1 MANSITPAGTS
12 RSIFGI
18 STTDIVT
25 GGSVTA
31 SAFLG
36 IGKNI
41 TNINADNIVVGNIGV
56 SLGGTGNSN
65 FLTNGIVFNTNDN
78 RLSSDR
84 NLLWTADTKILKIN
98 NRDFLSDTSNYVK
111 STSNNLQL
119 LINNSTNTISEGI
132 TSNISITTTNT
143 SNYVLSTSNILIKYI
158 KTEQA
163 NNILYPATTRA
174 LGSVQIGDGLY
185 VNKKGVVSITPE
197 IISILTPVVK
207 NTSTLSFTPIAGS
220 SYKVCKFVYNP
231 DIGTTFDR
239 DNQTTQILPSWYKF
253 TSNNLVTNSLLDS
266 NNLSYTIRTIEN
278 SGYLGNADDFFT
290 ALELYGDTN
299 IKPNNPAFLNI
310 EYTPLESTYLEFNCV
325 SEVASYG
332 KFEPNFDI
340 NDVFRAQTL
349 SKITISFWLK
359 VNSCDNDI
367 IIIEH
372 TNNDPKNLRKLSILY
387 ININN
392 SLQFFAEKERNPIFT
407 IDNIKKRQWYHIL
420 WSVEQRTNDFR
431 IQAYINNELKITTL
445 IINEYLR
452 VLGFFKYTKNTISS
466 DTNTSN
472 YNFCISDLKLYN
484 KLLTEDERLELYNTN
499 RYTQYF
505 VDFKDTTTSTI
516 CDIIAYGGG
525 GGGGSNYG
533 GGAGKLIYVNDA
545 YIAAG
550 VKTLKIG
557 RGGGGYYSNID
568 FRQEALIGNDTTFE
582 YLRADG
588 GGSSSNYTI
597 NYISSNISISGILR
611 TKIET
616 SNLTSNMLGGSGSGN
631 KGGITPFVI
640 TSDLK
645 SFLGDTCNIYYYGN
659 KGGLYG
665 GGGAA
670 SEGFGLNGGAGVSQ
684 LTIDNGN
691 VDTEKFFNFKSPV
704 NLKSEFNLIDSSVG
718 ELYDSS
724 NVYITS
730 GGAGMSTSNVYGIT
744 QLGYNSR
751 SSGAGGNYGEG
762 GKNGAILIR
771 VLSVIDK
778 NIMPKFSIDTSNYV
792 YSSSNNIISYIN
804 NISSVSGA
812 LLWSRDADNI
822 YYNLG
827 NVGIGVNPQQFKLEV
842 AAGTGATTDE
852 TIDYGIMTSN
862 NSNILISSN
871 INNNICA
878 KFNSSIWTSGNVI
891 ASSDERIKT
900 NISDLED
907 DSALQMILNIQP
919 KTYNYIDWRGRGV
932 RNKNDLVYGFLA
944 QQIKRVIPDAVKL
957 QTEFIPNIFAVADYT
972 PLANIITLQ
981 GIDTGIL
988 VNNINNINININVNI
1003 NNINKYKKV
1012 KCYDMRN
1019 NTIIVEVIEIINSN
1033 SFKIKDINYANDK
1046 IFVYGTEVDDFHALN
1061 KEYINTLNVCAVQEL
1076 HRKIVSQQ
1084 DEIKDLQE
1092 KVNILIDYID
1102 LSKMATLQDDINELR
1117 SRVDLVITYMDMS
1130 K

>member
-65 FLTNGIVFNTNDN
+65 FITNGIVFNTNDN

-197 IISILTPVVK
+197 IISILTPIVK
-207 NTSTLSFTPIAGS
+207 NTTTLSFTQIGGS
-220 SYKVCKFVYNP
+220 SYKICKFLYNP
-231 DIGTTFDR
+231 EIGTTFDR

-253 TSNNLVTNSLLDS
+253 SSNHLTSASLLDANNS
-266 NNLSYTIRTIEN
+266 NYTMRTIGN
-278 SGYLGNADDFFT
+278 SGFLGNSDDFFT

-299 IKPNNPAFLNI
+299 IKPTSELLDI
-310 EYTPLESTYLEFNCV
+310 EYTPLQSTYLEFNCV

-332 KFEPNFDI
+332 KFERNFDI

-359 VNSCDNDI
+359 VNSSSSDI
-367 IIIEH
+367 IIIEF
-372 TNNDPKNLRKLSILY
+372 TNNDPKNLRKLSITY
-387 ININN
+387 RDISNT
-392 SLQFFAEKERNPIFT
+392 LQFFVEKEPNPIFS
-407 IDNIKKRQWYHIL
+407 IDNIKKRNWYHIL
-420 WSVEQRTNDFR
+420 WSIEQRTNDFR
-431 IQAYINNELKITTL
+431 IQAYINNELKITAT
-445 IINEYLR
+445 IINEYLK
-452 VLGFFKYTKNTISS
+452 VLGFFRYTKNTISS

-472 YNFCISDLKLYN
+472 YNFCISDLKMYN
-484 KLLTEDERLELYNTN
+484 KLLTDDEKTELYNAN
-499 RYTQYF
+499 RYTQYY
-505 VDFKDTTTSTI
+505 VDFKDTITSTI

-550 VKTLKIG
+550 VKSLKIG

-568 FRQEALIGNDTTFE
+568 LRQEALLGNDTTFE
-582 YLRADG
+582 YLKADG

-611 TKIET
+611 TRIET

-631 KGGITPFVI
+631 KGLITPFVI

-645 SFLGDTCNIYYYGN
+645 NFVGNTCNIYYYGN

-665 GGGAA
+665 GGGAG
-670 SEGFGLNGGAGVSQ
+670 SEGFGLNGGAGVSE
-684 LTIDNGN
+684 LIIENGN

-704 NLKSEFNLIDSSVG
+704 NLHSAFNLTDSSVG
-718 ELYDSS
+718 ELYNYS
-724 NVYITS
+724 NVYIAS

-744 QLGYNSR
+744 PLGYNSR
-751 SSGAGGNYGEG
+751 NSGAGGNYGEN

-778 NIMPKFSIDTSNYV
+778 NVLPKFSIDTSNYV
-792 YSSSNNIISYIN
+792 SASSNNIIEYIN

-812 LLWSRDADNI
+812 LLWSRSEDNI

-827 NVGIGVNPQQFKLEV
+827 NVGIGANPLQFKLEV
-842 AAGTGATTDE
+842 AAGTGMTTDE

-871 INNNICA
+871 VNNNICA

-891 ASSDERIKT
+891 ASSDERIKK
-900 NISDLED
+900 NISDLLD

-919 KTYNYIDWRGRGV
+919 KTYNYIDWRGRGAN
-932 RNKNDLVYGFLA
+932 NKSDLVYGFLA
-944 QQIKRVIPDAVKL
+944 QQIKGVIPDAVKL
-957 QTEFIPNIFAVADYT
+957 QTEFIPNIFAVADYD
-972 PLANIITLQ
+972 PLTNIITFQ
-981 GIDTGIL
+981 GAYIGAY
-988 VNNINNINININVNI
+988 NNIKI
-1003 NNINKYKKV
+1003 YKKV

-1019 NTIIVEVIEIINSN
+1019 NTIIVEVIEIINSK
-1033 SFKIKDINYANDK
+1033 SFKIKDITYANDK
-1046 IFVYGTEVDDFHALN
+1046 IFVYGTEVNDFHALN

-1102 LSKMATLQDDINELR
+1102 FSKMATLQDDINELR
-1117 SRVDLVITYMDMS
+1117 SRVDLIITYMDMS
-1130 K
+1130 R

>member
-31 SAFLG
+31 AAFLG

-65 FLTNGIVFNTNDN
+65 FITNGIVFNTNDN

-197 IISILTPVVK
+197 IISILPPIVK
-207 NTSTLSFTPIAGS
+207 NTTTLSFTQIGGS
-220 SYKVCKFVYNP
+220 SYKICKFLYNP
-231 DIGTTFDR
+231 EIGTTFDR

-253 TSNNLVTNSLLDS
+253 SSNHLTSASLLDANNS
-266 NNLSYTIRTIEN
+266 NYTMRTIGN
-278 SGYLGNADDFFT
+278 SGFLGNSDDFFT

-299 IKPNNPAFLNI
+299 IKPTSELLDI
-310 EYTPLESTYLEFNCV
+310 EYTPLQSTYLEFNCV

-332 KFEPNFDI
+332 KFERNFDI

-359 VNSCDNDI
+359 VNSSSNDI
-367 IIIEH
+367 IIIEF
-372 TNNDPKNLRKLSILY
+372 TNNDPKNLRKLSITY
-387 ININN
+387 RDISNT
-392 SLQFFAEKERNPIFT
+392 LQFFVEKEPNPIFS
-407 IDNIKKRQWYHIL
+407 IDNIKKRNWYHIL
-420 WSVEQRTNDFR
+420 WSIEQRTNDFR
-431 IQAYINNELKITTL
+431 IQAYINNELKITAT
-445 IINEYLR
+445 IINEYLK
-452 VLGFFKYTKNTISS
+452 VLGFFRYTKNTISS

-472 YNFCISDLKLYN
+472 YNFNISDLKMYN
-484 KLLTEDERLELYNTN
+484 KLLTDDEKTELYNAN
-499 RYTQYF
+499 RYTQYY
-505 VDFKDTTTSTI
+505 VDFKDTITSTI

-550 VKTLKIG
+550 VKSLKIG

-568 FRQEALIGNDTTFE
+568 FRQEALLGNDTTFE
-582 YLRADG
+582 YLKADG

-645 SFLGDTCNIYYYGN
+645 NFVGNTCNIYYYGN
-659 KGGLYG
+659 KGGTYG
-665 GGGAA
+665 GGGAG
-670 SEGFGLNGGAGVSQ
+670 SEGFGLNGGAGVSE
-684 LTIDNGN
+684 LIIENGN

-704 NLKSEFNLIDSSVG
+704 NLHSAFNLTDSSVG
-718 ELYDSS
+718 ELYNYS
-724 NVYITS
+724 NVYIAS
-730 GGAGMSTSNVYGIT
+730 GGAGMLTSNVYGIT
-744 QLGYNSR
+744 PLGYNSR
-751 SSGAGGNYGEG
+751 NSGAGGNYGEG

-778 NIMPKFSIDTSNYV
+778 NVLPKFSIDTSNYV
-792 YSSSNNIISYIN
+792 SASSNNIIEYIN
-804 NISSVSGA
+804 TISSVSGA
-812 LLWSRDADNI
+812 LLWSRSADNI
-822 YYNLG
+822 YYDLG
-827 NVGIGVNPQQFKLEV
+827 NVGIGANPLQFKLEV
-842 AAGTGATTDE
+842 AAGTGMTTDE

-871 INNNICA
+871 VNNNICA

-900 NISDLED
+900 NISDLLD

-919 KTYNYIDWRGRGV
+919 KTYNYIDWRGRGAN
-932 RNKNDLVYGFLA
+932 NKSDLVYGFLA
-944 QQIKRVIPDAVKL
+944 QQIKGVIPDAVKL
-957 QTEFIPNIFAVADYT
+957 QTEFIPNIFAVADYDQLT
-972 PLANIITLQ
+972 NIITFQ
-981 GIDTGIL
+981 GADIDAY
-988 VNNINNINININVNI
+988 NNIKI
-1003 NNINKYKKV
+1003 YKKV

-1019 NTIIVEVIEIINSN
+1019 NTIIVEVIEIINSK
-1033 SFKIKDINYANDK
+1033 SFKIKDITYANDK
-1046 IFVYGTEVDDFHALN
+1046 IFVYGTEVNDFHALN

-1102 LSKMATLQDDINELR
+1102 FSKMATLQDDINELR
-1117 SRVDLVITYMDMS
+1117 SRVDLIITYMDMS
-1130 K
+1130 R

>member
-65 FLTNGIVFNTNDN
+65 FIANGIVFNTNDN

-132 TSNISITTTNT
+132 TSNITITTTNT

-197 IISILTPVVK
+197 IISILPPIVK
-207 NTSTLSFTPIAGS
+207 NTTTLSFTPITGS
-220 SYKVCKFVYNP
+220 SYKICKFLYNP

-253 TSNNLVTNSLLDS
+253 TSNHLLSASLLDANNS
-266 NNLSYTIRTIEN
+266 NYTMRTIEN
-278 SGYLGNADDFFT
+278 KGYLGNADDAFT

-299 IKPNNPAFLNI
+299 IKPTTELLDI
-310 EYTPLESTYLEFNCV
+310 EYTPLQSTYLEFNCV
-325 SEVASYG
+325 SEQASYG
-332 KFEPNFDI
+332 KFERNFDI
-340 NDVFRAQTL
+340 NNVFKAQ
-349 SKITISFWLK
+349 SQAKITISFWLK
-359 VNSCDNDI
+359 VNSSSNDI
-367 IIIEH
+367 IIIEF
-372 TNNDPKNLRKLSILY
+372 TNNDPKNLRKLSITY
-387 ININN
+387 IDISN
-392 SLQFFAEKERNPIFT
+392 SLQFFVDKERSPIFT
-407 IDNIKKRQWYHIL
+407 IDNIKKRNWYHIL
-420 WSVEQRTNDFR
+420 WSIEQRTNDFR
-431 IQAYINNELKITTL
+431 IQGYINNELKITTI
-445 IINEYLR
+445 IINEYLK
-452 VLGFFKYTKNTISS
+452 VLGFFRYTKNTISS

-472 YNFCISDLKLYN
+472 YNFCISDLKMYN
-484 KLLTEDERLELYNTN
+484 KLLTDDEKTELYNAN
-499 RYTQYF
+499 RYTQYY
-505 VDFKDTTTSTI
+505 VDFKDTITSTI

-550 VKTLKIG
+550 VKSLKIG

-568 FRQEALIGNDTTFE
+568 FRQEALLGNDTTFE
-582 YLRADG
+582 YLKADG

-631 KGGITPFVI
+631 KGEITPFVI

-645 SFLGDTCNIYYYGN
+645 NFVGNTCNIYYYGN

-665 GGGAA
+665 GGSAA
-670 SEGFGLNGGAGVSQ
+670 SEGFGLNGGAGVSE
-684 LTIDNGN
+684 LIIENGN
-691 VDTEKFFNFKSPV
+691 VDTETYFNFKSPV
-704 NLKSEFNLIDSSVG
+704 NLHSAFNLTDSSVG

-724 NVYITS
+724 NVYIAS

-751 SSGAGGNYGEG
+751 NSGAGGNYGES

-778 NIMPKFSIDTSNYV
+778 NVLPKFSIDTSNYV
-792 YSSSNNIISYIN
+792 SASSNNIIEYIN
-804 NISSVSGA
+804 TISSVSGA
-812 LLWSRDADNI
+812 LLWSRSADNI

-827 NVGIGVNPQQFKLEV
+827 NVGIGANPLQFKLEV

-871 INNNICA
+871 VNNNICA

-900 NISDLED
+900 NISDLLD

-919 KTYNYIDWRGRGV
+919 KTYNYIDWRGRGAN
-932 RNKNDLVYGFLA
+932 NKSDLVYGFLA

-957 QTEFIPNIFAVADYT
+957 QTEFIPNIFAVADYD
-972 PLANIITLQ
+972 PLTNIITFQ
-981 GIDTGIL
+981 GADIGAY
-988 VNNINNINININVNI
+988 NNIKI
-1003 NNINKYKKV
+1003 YKKV

-1019 NTIIVEVIEIINSN
+1019 NTIIVEVIEIINSK
-1033 SFKIKDINYANDK
+1033 SFKIKDITYANDK
-1046 IFVYGTEVDDFHALN
+1046 IFVYGTEVNDFHALN

-1084 DEIKDLQE
+1084 DEIRDLQE

-1102 LSKMATLQDDINELR
+1102 FSKMATLQDDINELK
-1117 SRVDLVITYMDMS
+1117 SRVDLIITYMDMS
-1130 K
+1130 R

>member
-31 SAFLG
+31 AAFLG

-65 FLTNGIVFNTNDN
+65 FITNGIVFNTNDN

-84 NLLWTADTKILKIN
+84 NLLWVADTKILKIN

-132 TSNISITTTNT
+132 TSNITITTTNT

-197 IISILTPVVK
+197 IISILPPIVK
-207 NTSTLSFTPIAGS
+207 NTTTLSFTQIGGS
-220 SYKVCKFVYNP
+220 SYKICKFLYNP
-231 DIGTTFDR
+231 EIGTTFDR

-253 TSNNLVTNSLLDS
+253 SSNHLTSASLLDANNS
-266 NNLSYTIRTIEN
+266 NYTMRTIGN
-278 SGYLGNADDFFT
+278 SGFLGNSDDFFT

-299 IKPNNPAFLNI
+299 IKPTSELLDI
-310 EYTPLESTYLEFNCV
+310 EYTPLQSTYLEFNCV
-325 SEVASYG
+325 SEQASYG
-332 KFEPNFDI
+332 KFERNFDI

-359 VNSCDNDI
+359 VNSSSSDI
-367 IIIEH
+367 IIIEF
-372 TNNDPKNLRKLSILY
+372 TNNDPKNLRKLSIIY
-387 ININN
+387 RNISNT
-392 SLQFFAEKERNPIFT
+392 LQFFVEKEPNPIFS
-407 IDNIKKRQWYHIL
+407 IDNIKKRNWYHIL
-420 WSVEQRTNDFR
+420 WSIEQRANDFR
-431 IQAYINNELKITTL
+431 IQAYINNELKITTT
-445 IINEYLR
+445 IINEYLK
-452 VLGFFKYTKNTISS
+452 VLGFFRYTKNTISS

-472 YNFCISDLKLYN
+472 YNFNISDLKMYN
-484 KLLTEDERLELYNTN
+484 KLLTDDEKTELYNAN
-499 RYTQYF
+499 RYTQYY
-505 VDFKDTTTSTI
+505 VDFKDTITSTI

-550 VKTLKIG
+550 VKSLRIG

-568 FRQEALIGNDTTFE
+568 LRQEALLGNDTTFE
-582 YLRADG
+582 YLKADG

-640 TSDLK
+640 TNDLK
-645 SFLGDTCNIYYYGN
+645 NFVGNTCNIYYYGN
-659 KGGLYG
+659 KGGTYG
-665 GGGAA
+665 GGGAG
-670 SEGFGLNGGAGVSQ
+670 SEGFGLNGGAGVSE
-684 LTIDNGN
+684 LIIENGN

-704 NLKSEFNLIDSSVG
+704 NLHSAFNLTDSSVG
-718 ELYDSS
+718 ELYNYS
-724 NVYITS
+724 NVYIAS
-730 GGAGMSTSNVYGIT
+730 GGAGMLTSNVYGIT
-744 QLGYNSR
+744 PLGYNSR
-751 SSGAGGNYGEG
+751 NSGAGGNYGEG

-778 NIMPKFSIDTSNYV
+778 NVLPKFSIDTSNYV
-792 YSSSNNIISYIN
+792 SASSNNIIEYIN

-812 LLWSRDADNI
+812 LLWSRSADNI

-827 NVGIGVNPQQFKLEV
+827 NVGIGANPLQFKLEV
-842 AAGTGATTDE
+842 AAGTGMTMDE

-871 INNNICA
+871 VNNNICA

-900 NISDLED
+900 NISDLLD

-919 KTYNYIDWRGRGV
+919 KTYNYIDWRGRGAN
-932 RNKNDLVYGFLA
+932 NKSDLVYGFLA

-957 QTEFIPNIFAVADYT
+957 QTEFIPNIFAVADYD
-972 PLANIITLQ
+972 PLTNIITFQ
-981 GIDTGIL
+981 GADIDTY
-988 VNNINNINININVNI
+988 NNIKI
-1003 NNINKYKKV
+1003 YKKV

-1019 NTIIVEVIEIINSN
+1019 NTIIVEVIEIINSK
-1033 SFKIKDINYANDK
+1033 SFKIKDITYANDK
-1046 IFVYGTEVDDFHALN
+1046 IFVYGTEVNDFHALN

-1102 LSKMATLQDDINELR
+1102 FSKMATLQDDINELR
-1117 SRVDLVITYMDMS
+1117 SRVDLIITYMDMS
-1130 K
+1130 R